1 MRHADDGLAAGVEAL
16 ISTDRHMA
24 GAVEMLGM
32 PPSRRRRPGFATL
45 VRIII
50 DQQVSVQSGAAVWRR
65 LEAGVGRVTA
75 KSILAAT
82 DADLRAYGFSRAKV
96 RYVRCLAEAVGGR
109 RLSFKAL
116 ETQDE
121 EAVRKSLMAMP
132 GIGAWTADIYLM
144 FALDRPDVWPIGD
157 VALASSAQNLLGLKN
172 RPNPAELD
180 RIGERW
186 RPWRTSAAVLLWH
199 FYKKLPAV

>member
-1 MRHADDGLAAGVEAL
+1 VRKADDGLAAGVEAL
-16 ISTDRHMA
+16 TAIDRRMA
-24 GAVEMLGM
+24 RAVEILGI

-75 KSILAAT
+75 KSILAT
-82 DADLRAYGFSRAKV
+82 TEADLRAFGFSRAKV
-96 RYVRCLAEAVGGR
+96 RYVRGLAEAVTTR
-109 RLSFKAL
+109 RISFKAL
-116 ETQDE
+116 QTQDDQAARE
-121 EAVRKSLMAMP
+121 TLMTVP

-144 FALDRPDVWPIGD
+144 FSLDRPDVWPVGD
-157 VALASSAQNLLGLKN
+157 IALAASAQNLLRMKQ
-172 RPNPAELD
+172 RPSPAELEK
-180 RIGERW
+180 IGSRW

>member
-1 MRHADDGLAAGVEAL
+1 
-16 ISTDRHMA
+16 
-24 GAVEMLGM
+24 
-32 PPSRRRRPGFATL
+32 
-45 VRIII
+45 
-50 DQQVSVQSGAAVWRR
+50 
-65 LEAGVGRVTA
+65 
-75 KSILAAT
+75 
-82 DADLRAYGFSRAKV
+82 
-96 RYVRCLAEAVGGR
+96 
-109 RLSFKAL
+109 
-116 ETQDE
+116 
-121 EAVRKSLMAMP
+121 MAMP

-172 RPNPAELD
+172 RLNPAELD